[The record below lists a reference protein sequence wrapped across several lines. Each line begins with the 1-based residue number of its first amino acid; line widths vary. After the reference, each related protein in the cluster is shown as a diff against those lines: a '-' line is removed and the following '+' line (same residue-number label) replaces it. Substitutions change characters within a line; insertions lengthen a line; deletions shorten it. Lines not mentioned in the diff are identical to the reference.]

1 MQRVQNVEPLSAA
14 ITRQAG
20 TRLADFFS
28 ILLAG
33 FLRAL
38 RTLSP
43 VIPLVGVLVISL
55 LLAITCQAE
64 ADNSVAEGDPP
75 AQAAQ
80 DIAASEQ
87 VFRAPDLKGA
97 SDVGLEGCAA
107 NSGEYTLWVYATAT
121 TCGVPRDQ
129 AEQVVLVRQP
139 LPGVAPLRARIVIP
153 GGAYHLWV
161 YGSGDPGH
169 PWLHIC
175 GKTCVIGELPAKPGW
190 VSLGPIEVRD
200 LQMIFIRTKEVPYG
214 HTLRLHAMVLSTSEG
229 PPEWSP

>member
-1 MQRVQNVEPLSAA
+1 MPV
-14 ITRQAG
+14 
-20 TRLADFFS
+20 
-28 ILLAG
+28 LLALAG
-33 FLRAL
+33 PAIA
-38 RTLSP
+38 SDGP
-43 VIPLVGVLVISL
+43 AVGE
-55 LLAITCQAE
+55 QATQGRE
-64 ADNSVAEGDPP
+64 DTDGA
-75 AQAAQ
+75 
-80 DIAASEQ
+80 EQ
-87 VFRAPDLKGA
+87 VFRARDLKGA

-139 LPGVAPLRARIVIP
+139 LPGVAPLRAKVAIS

-161 YGSGDPGH
+161 FGSGDPGH

-214 HTLRLHAMVLSTSEG
+214 HTLRLHAMVLSTRSNQ
-229 PPEWSP
+229 PDWLP

>member
-1 MQRVQNVEPLSAA
+1 M
-14 ITRQAG
+14 I
-20 TRLADFFS
+20 
-28 ILLAG
+28 ILLLPVLGGPAMAG
-33 FLRAL
+33 N
-38 RTLSP
+38 SP
-43 VIPLVGVLVISL
+43 AFG
-55 LLAITCQAE
+55 E
-64 ADNSVAEGDPP
+64 
-75 AQAAQ
+75 Q
-80 DIAASEQ
+80 DAKAPEETDSAEQ
-87 VFRAPDLKGA
+87 VFRARDLKGA

-121 TCGVPRDQ
+121 TCGVPREQ

-139 LPGVAPLRARIVIP
+139 LPGVAPLRAKVAIS

-161 YGSGDPGH
+161 FGSGDPGH

-214 HTLRLHAMVLSTSEG
+214 HTLRLHAMVLSTREG